1 MTGWDEQL
9 DRFEQRL
16 ADQRLALTEGRPE
29 DVTAFVPQPA
39 GTLPASLV
47 ERARALSAQ
56 ADALTSELAAATAS
70 AARQLQVTTA
80 MQGAQHSTSA
90 YLDQRG

>member
-1 MTGWDEQL
+1 MTVWEQQL

-16 ADQRLALTEGRPE
+16 ADQRRAVAEGRPE
-29 DVTAFVPQPA
+29 DVVAFMPQPA
-39 GTLPASLV
+39 GPLPAELAG
-47 ERARALSAQ
+47 RARALSAQ
-56 ADALTSELAAATAS
+56 ADALTTELAAATAS

-80 MQGAQHSTSA
+80 MQGTQRPTSS